1 LATEWIV
8 ETRSGGKCVVR
19 VVHSLFTTADDWDN
33 QLESSEGGWPGFFD
47 ILRLYLTHFRGQP
60 CSAFQLM
67 AVAPEPDSS
76 AWNVL
81 TGSLG
86 LTGAA
91 VGERRA
97 TPASSPRLAAVVE
110 SAGDGEHPCS
120 LLLRLEQPTSGI
132 AHLFALAW
140 GAKSTCRSVSTCT
153 ATRPPPSWRATS
165 RYGRRGSTR
174 IFLRRPTCVMTDDP
188 KAYVDRDVL

>member
-132 AHLFALAW
+132 AHLFALAM
-140 GAKSTCRSVSTCT
+140 GGQVYLSLRFYL
-153 ATRPPPSWRATS
+153 
-165 RYGRRGSTR
+165 YGDQAPA
-174 IFLRRPTCVMTDDP
+174 IV
-188 KAYVDRDVL
+188 ARDEPLWQAWLNTHFPAAADVRND